1 MGLMKTLTIT
11 EAKKNLGKW
20 LNAAVK
26 GEEVG
31 IITGSAIVA
40 LHPIEV
46 RPATAMDK
54 MPIDYEYLRTE
65 YGISREEAD
74 APMKNSAARLERQ
87 ISRGDTLTIEHP
99 TLEKL
104 EKIVAA
110 YRRSHRPATR
120 AVKSR
125 TGRRLARAA

>member
-1 MGLMKTLTIT
+1 MVDMKTLTIT

-20 LNAAVK
+20 LTAAVK
-26 GEEVG
+26 GQDVG
-31 IITGSAIVA
+31 IISGAAIIA
-40 LHPIEV
+40 LRPIEV

-54 MPIDYEYLRTE
+54 MPIDYEYIWKE

-74 APMKNSAARLERQ
+74 APRKAAEIRLQGE
-87 ISRGDTLTIEHP
+87 ILKGDKLTIEHP

-110 YRRSHRPATR
+110 YRRAHRPTR
-120 AVKSR
+120 STPKAR
-125 TGRRLARAA
+125 AGRRLARAA

>member
-1 MGLMKTLTIT
+1 MGDMKTLTIT

-20 LNAAVK
+20 LTAAVK

-31 IITGSAIVA
+31 IISGAAIIA
-40 LHPIEV
+40 LRPIEV
-46 RPATAMDK
+46 RPASATDK
-54 MPIDYEYLRTE
+54 MPIDYEYLWKE

-74 APMKNSAARLERQ
+74 APIKAAELRLQKE
-87 ISRGDTLTIEHP
+87 ILRGDKLTIEHP

>member
-26 GEEVG
+26 GEDVG
-31 IITGSAIVA
+31 IISGSAIVA
-40 LHPIEV
+40 LRRIEV
-46 RPATAMDK
+46 RPESATDR
-54 MPIDYEYLRTE
+54 MPIDYEYLAKE

-74 APMKNSAARLERQ
+74 APRKTADAKLESEISSGSA
-87 ISRGDTLTIEHP
+87 ITIEHP

-110 YRRSHRPATR
+110 YRRAHQPAR
-120 AVKSR
+120 KVIKSR

>member
-1 MGLMKTLTIT
+1 MKTLTIT

-20 LNAAVK
+20 LTLAVK
-26 GEEVG
+26 GEDVG
-31 IITGSAIVA
+31 IISGSAVVA
-40 LHPIEV
+40 LRRIQV
-46 RPATAMDK
+46 RPETATDK

-74 APMKNSAARLERQ
+74 APLRAAETRLKKE
-87 ISRGDTLTIEHP
+87 ILSGDTLTIEHP

-110 YRRSHRPATR
+110 YRRAHRPAR
-120 AVKSR
+120 KAVK
-125 TGRRLARAA
+125 ARANRRPARVA